1 MFAIVGVVDFQ
12 IMDMKISI
20 AKALARSKVEVPDY
34 FIDKNAAFYTTA
46 FTSLLV
52 EMLAVVL
59 LLALLNAVT
68 AAKSPRCSSVSVAYF
83 LASVTTAGLSGIRW

>member
-1 MFAIVGVVDFQ
+1 MFAIVGVVDYQ
-12 IMDMKISI
+12 IVNMIVTV
-20 AKALARSKVEVPDY
+20 AKALARSKMEVADH
-34 FIDKNAAFYTTA
+34 FVDKNATFYTTA